1 MNNDMARV
9 NLIYDADE
17 ARLEKLKNVVKL
29 QQLQI
34 AERLDVLISVDEFES
49 ALEFAA
55 ESVTAIF
62 DGILPEIRQ
71 NVTELPSGVVT
82 IIEKALA
89 NARNQL
95 ATIELPEKQALDFDL
110 TALGINDAD
119 ERIRKRP
126 QFEMDLMHD
135 HDHAQAAK

>member
-1 MNNDMARV
+1 MIPEIQHVD
-9 NLIYDADE
+9 LIYDADE
-17 ARLEKLKNVVKL
+17 ARLAKLKNVVKL

-34 AERLDVLISVDEFES
+34 AERMDVLISVDEFES

-55 ESVTAIF
+55 NSVTAIF

-71 NVTELPSGVVT
+71 NHPELSSGVVT

-89 NARNQL
+89 DARNQL

-110 TALGINDAD
+110 NALGINDAD
-119 ERIRKRP
+119 ERIRPRP
-126 QFEMDLMHD
+126 QFEMDLMSSD
-135 HDHAQAAK
+135 TAQTSE